1 MEITKFETNY
11 KRKFFFYKSKVNPK
25 KYQEKIENQVINIY
39 PEITYQ
45 TFLGFGGAF
54 TESTGYALKQL
65 SAEKQNQALNDY
77 FSKDGLNYYFGRL
90 PIGSSDFS
98 PKSYSYSYK
107 EDLSDFSIEKDNEFI
122 LPVVKATLK
131 INPNLQFLSSPWSPP
146 KFMKTNKMLTLGG
159 KLIQKYKQTWA
170 NYFAKYIKEYKNQ
183 GIDIK
188 YVTVQNEPNAIQ
200 MWESCLYNPEE
211 EIDFAVNYLY
221 PTLRSNNLQ
230 TKILIWDHNKEKLFT
245 RSKQE
250 LNTNKALEAVA
261 GIAYHYY
268 SGDHFENIAL
278 THDTFPG
285 KILLHTEGC
294 TGYSKFNP
302 NEEIQNGEIYGHD
315 ILGDLNAGSNGYIDW
330 NLVLDNKG
338 GPNHKLNYCNAP
350 IMINKDSSDYIKNL
364 TYYYIGHFSKF
375 IMPGSK
381 RIAFSKYTSDIE
393 VTAFKNPDNSIAI
406 VLMNKNN
413 FNKEY
418 TICLNDVTFHDNL
431 DSHAIVSYV
440 VNIK

>member
-1 MEITKFETNY
+1 M
-11 KRKFFFYKSKVNPK
+11 KS
-25 KYQEKIENQVINIY
+25 
-39 PEITYQ
+39 
-45 TFLGFGGAF
+45 
-54 TESTGYALKQL
+54 
-65 SAEKQNQALNDY
+65 
-77 FSKDGLNYYFGRL
+77 
-90 PIGSSDFS
+90 
-98 PKSYSYSYK
+98 
-107 EDLSDFSIEKDNEFI
+107 
-122 LPVVKATLK
+122 
-131 INPNLQFLSSPWSPP
+131 
-146 KFMKTNKMLTLGG
+146 NKMLVLGG
-159 KLIQKYKQTWA
+159 KLIEKYKKTMA
-170 NYFAKYIKEYKNQ
+170 NYFAKYLTAYKNE

-200 MWESCLYNPEE
+200 VWESCLYNPEE
-211 EIDFAVNYLY
+211 EMSFATNYLY
-221 PTLRSNNLQ
+221 PTLRSNNIQ

-250 LNTNKALEAVA
+250 LINNKALEAIS

-278 THDTFPG
+278 THDAFPG

-302 NEEIQNGEIYGHD
+302 NEEVQNGEIYGHD

-338 GPNHKLNYCNAP
+338 GPNHKLNYCNSP
-350 IMINKDSSDYIKNL
+350 IMINSNKTDYIKNL

-375 IMPGSK
+375 IIPGSK

-406 VLMNKNN
+406 VLMNRNN

-440 VNIK
+440 VKY

>member
-170 NYFAKYIKEYKNQ
+170 NYFAKYIKEYKQ
-183 GIDIK
+183 EGIDIK
-188 YVTVQNEPNAIQ
+188 YVTVQNEPNAVQ
-200 MWESCLYNPEE
+200 LWESCLYNPEE

-338 GPNHKLNYCNAP
+338 GPNHK
-350 IMINKDSSDYIKNL
+350 
-364 TYYYIGHFSKF
+364 
-375 IMPGSK
+375 
-381 RIAFSKYTSDIE
+381 
-393 VTAFKNPDNSIAI
+393 
-406 VLMNKNN
+406 
-413 FNKEY
+413 
-418 TICLNDVTFHDNL
+418 
-431 DSHAIVSYV
+431 
-440 VNIK
+440 

>member
-170 NYFAKYIKEYKNQ
+170 NYFAKYIKEYKQ
-183 GIDIK
+183 EGIDIK
-188 YVTVQNEPNAIQ
+188 YVTVQNEPNAVQ
-200 MWESCLYNPEE
+200 LWESCLYNPEE

-338 GPNHKLNYCNAP
+338 GPNHKFNYCNSP
-350 IMINKDSSDYIKNL
+350 IMINKDNSDYIKNL
-364 TYYYIGHFSKF
+364 TYYYIGHFIKF
-375 IMPGSK
+375 IMPGAK

-406 VLMNKNN
+406 VLMNRNN

-440 VNIK
+440 VK

>member
-1 MEITKFETNY
+1 MEITKIETNY
-11 KRKFFFYKSKVNPK
+11 KRKLFFSQSKIKPK
-25 KYQEKIENQVINIY
+25 KYQEKIENEVINIY

-45 TFLGFGGAF
+45 TLLGFGGAF

-65 SAEKQNQALNDY
+65 PIEKQTQIFKDY
-77 FSKDGLNYYFGRL
+77 FSSEGLNYSIGRL
-90 PIGSSDFS
+90 PIGSTDFS

-107 EDLSDFSIEKDNEFI
+107 EDLSDFTIEQDREYI
-122 LPVVKATLK
+122 LPTVKSALK
-131 INPNLQFLSSPWSPP
+131 INPHLQFLSSPWSPP

-159 KLIQKYKQTWA
+159 KLIEKYKQTWA
-170 NYFAKYIKEYKNQ
+170 NYFIKYIKAYKLE

-188 YVTVQNEPNAIQ
+188 YTTVQNEPNAVQ
-200 MWESCLYNPEE
+200 LWESCLYSPKE
-211 EIDFAVNYLY
+211 EIDFAMNYLY

-230 TKILIWDHNKEKLFT
+230 TKILIWDHNKEKLFN

-250 LNTNKALEAVA
+250 LNSNKALEAVA

-268 SGDHFENIAL
+268 SGDHFENIQL
-278 THDTFPG
+278 THDSFPG
-285 KILLHTEGC
+285 KLLLHTEGC

-302 NEEIQNGEIYGHD
+302 NDEVHNGEIYGHD

-330 NLVLDNKG
+330 NLVLDNRG
-338 GPNHKLNYCNAP
+338 GPNHKLNYCNSP
-350 IMINKDSSDYIKNL
+350 IMVNSNKTDYIKNL

-375 IMPGSK
+375 IMPGAK
-381 RIAFSKYTSDIE
+381 RIAFSRYTSDIE
-393 VTAFKNPDNSIAI
+393 VTSFKNPDGSIAI
-406 VLMNKNN
+406 VLMNRNN

-440 VNIK
+440 MK

>member
-11 KRKFFFYKSKVNPK
+11 KRKFFFYKSKVNQK

-170 NYFAKYIKEYKNQ
+170 NYFAKYIKEYKQ
-183 GIDIK
+183 EGIDIK
-188 YVTVQNEPNAIQ
+188 YVTVQNEPNAVQ
-200 MWESCLYNPEE
+200 LWESCLYNPEE

-338 GPNHKLNYCNAP
+338 GPNHKFNYCNSP
-350 IMINKDSSDYIKNL
+350 IMINKDNSDYIKNL

-375 IMPGSK
+375 IMPGAK

-406 VLMNKNN
+406 VLMNRNN

-440 VNIK
+440 VK

>member
-1 MEITKFETNY
+1 MEITKIETNY
-11 KRKFFFYKSKVNPK
+11 KRKLFFSQSKIKPK
-25 KYQEKIENQVINIY
+25 KYQEKIENEVINIY

-45 TFLGFGGAF
+45 TLLGFGGAF

-65 SAEKQNQALNDY
+65 PIEKQNQIFKDY
-77 FSKDGLNYYFGRL
+77 FSSEGLNYSIGRL
-90 PIGSSDFS
+90 PIGSTDFS

-107 EDLSDFSIEKDNEFI
+107 EDLSDFTIEQDREYI
-122 LPVVKATLK
+122 LPTVKSALK
-131 INPNLQFLSSPWSPP
+131 INPHLQFLSSPWSPP

-159 KLIQKYKQTWA
+159 KLIEKYKQTWA
-170 NYFAKYIKEYKNQ
+170 NYFVKYIKAYKLE

-188 YVTVQNEPNAIQ
+188 YTTVQNEPNAVQ
-200 MWESCLYNPEE
+200 LWESCLYSPEE
-211 EIDFAVNYLY
+211 EIYFVMNYLY

-250 LNTNKALEAVA
+250 LNSNRALEAVA

-268 SGDHFENIAL
+268 SGDHFENIQL
-278 THDTFPG
+278 THDSFPG
-285 KILLHTEGC
+285 KLLLHTEGC

-302 NEEIQNGEIYGHD
+302 NDEVHNGEIYGHD

-338 GPNHKLNYCNAP
+338 GPNHKLNYCNSP
-350 IMINKDSSDYIKNL
+350 IMVNSNKTDYIKNL
-364 TYYYIGHFSKF
+364 TYYYIGHFSRF
-375 IMPGSK
+375 IMSGAK
-381 RIAFSKYTSDIE
+381 RIAFSRYSSDIE
-393 VTAFKNPDNSIAI
+393 VTSFKNPDGSIAI
-406 VLMNKNN
+406 VLMNRNN

-440 VNIK
+440 VK

>member
-1 MEITKFETNY
+1 MEITKIETNY
-11 KRKFFFYKSKVNPK
+11 KRKLFFCKSKVSFK

-54 TESTGYALKQL
+54 TEATGYAIKQL
-65 SAEKQNQALNDY
+65 SQEKQNQVLNDY
-77 FSKDGLNYYFGRL
+77 FSKDGLNYSLGRL
-90 PIGSSDFS
+90 PIGSTDFS

-107 EDLSDFSIEKDNEFI
+107 EDLSDFSIEKDKEYI
-122 LPVVKATLK
+122 LPIVKSALE

-146 KFMKTNKMLTLGG
+146 KFMKSNKMLVLGG
-159 KLIQKYKQTWA
+159 KLIEKYKKTMA
-170 NYFAKYIKEYKNQ
+170 NYFAKYLTAYKNE

-200 MWESCLYNPEE
+200 VWESCLYNSEE
-211 EIDFAVNYLY
+211 EMAFATNYLY
-221 PTLRSNNLQ
+221 PTLRSNNIQ

-250 LNTNKALEAVA
+250 LINNKALEAIS

-268 SGDHFENIAL
+268 SGDHFENITL
-278 THDTFPG
+278 THAAFPG

-302 NEEIQNGEIYGHD
+302 NEEVQNGEIYGHD

-330 NLVLDNKG
+330 NLVLDNRG
-338 GPNHKLNYCNAP
+338 GPNHKLNYCNSP
-350 IMINKDSSDYIKNL
+350 IMINSNKTDYIKNL

-406 VLMNKNN
+406 VLMNRNN

-431 DSHAIVSYV
+431 NSHAIVSYV
-440 VNIK
+440 IKN